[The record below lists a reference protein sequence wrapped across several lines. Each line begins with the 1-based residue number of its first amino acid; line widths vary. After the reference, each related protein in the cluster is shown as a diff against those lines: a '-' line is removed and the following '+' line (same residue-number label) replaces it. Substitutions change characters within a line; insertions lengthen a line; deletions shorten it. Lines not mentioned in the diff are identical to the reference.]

1 MGSIEGI
8 VTSQDGTR
16 IAYEQDGSGPPLIVV
31 DAAGHFRANS
41 QAAELADLLARNF
54 TIVRYDRRGRGASTD
69 TPPYAPAREVED
81 LAALIATAGE
91 PVALYGYSSGCLLA
105 LHAAAA
111 GLPVRRLALL
121 EPPLEP
127 AAPTPEQRAFTDRLR
142 RLSGAEAL
150 EHFLT
155 TIGVPAEVLAGMR
168 GTTHWQAMAS
178 VAHTLAYDSQ
188 LSEATDADLLRRA
201 TVPALVIDSAAS
213 TDDLTGMAATA
224 AGLLPD
230 ATHRSLPGEWH
241 GIPARAL
248 APVLTEFLSVS
259 RRPA

>member
-1 MGSIEGI
+1 M
-8 VTSQDGTR
+8 TSQDGTR
-16 IAYEQDGSGPPLIVV
+16 IGYERDGSGPPLIVI

-41 QAAELADLLARNF
+41 QAAELADLLAKDF
-54 TIVRYDRRGRGASTD
+54 TVVRYDRRGRGTSTD

-81 LAALIATAGE
+81 LAALIATTGG

-127 AAPTPEQRAFTDRLR
+127 AAPTPEQRALTAQLR
-142 RLSGAEAL
+142 RQAGADAV

-155 TIGVPAEVLAGMR
+155 AIGLPAEMLAGMR
-168 GTTHWQAMAS
+168 GTAHWQAMVS

-188 LSEATDADLLRRA
+188 LSEATGADLLRRA
-201 TVPALVIDSAAS
+201 TVPALVIDSTAS
-213 TDDLTGMAATA
+213 TDDLSGMAATA

-241 GIPARAL
+241 GVPARNL
-248 APVLTEFLSVS
+248 APELTEFLGVM
-259 RRPA
+259 